1 MPQIMSWVF
10 INTDDET
17 CVSITYSTRDNY
29 RENTHV
35 KHPWY
40 LITRSNTQVD
50 KWQVEILCCLA
61 SSSSWSCVGVGGKVQ
76 ARPCAT
82 SGKGPRRE
90 PSPQQPAAAPLLLP
104 SSTLPPAL
112 LCFSLPPLA
121 LLFPHCCS
129 AKFCFPNNIC
139 PFPKYAGHQAD
150 FSTPKIWKAP
160 VFGSLPFSKL
170 LHRSTWLS
178 ILSVFT
184 EFSRIWLNFFA
195 FWKCASSK
203 VKRDG
208 CEWMIIT
215 YLVGGGY
222 TWLCTARPSPYGI
235 PSLRIFPVLSWKK
248 FKVGKEDSILGY
260 WEYRGGHQAKTVRSL
275 DSFCNQLLHWENCRS
290 WVSAGHRAFP
300 VVVGSLLWSG
310 DFRIPW

>member
-1 MPQIMSWVF
+1 MAK
-10 INTDDET
+10 DKLKD
-17 CVSITYSTRDNY
+17 CVAWHHPPHDHVLVLVGRCKQGHAPPPGRDQG
-29 RENTHV
+29 ES
-35 KHPWY
+35 HPPSS
-40 LITRSNTQVD
+40 LLLLLCSCHPPPFLL
-50 KWQVEILCCLA
+50 LCCA
-61 SSSSWSCVGVGGKVQ
+61 
-76 ARPCAT
+76 
-82 SGKGPRRE
+82 
-90 PSPQQPAAAPLLLP
+90 LLLP
-104 SSTLPPAL
+104 SSSCSALSAL
-112 LCFSLPPLA
+112 LLCKVLLPKWYLA
-121 LLFPHCCS
+121 IAQIWWS
-129 AKFCFPNNIC
+129 S
-139 PFPKYAGHQAD
+139 YYHQAD

-203 VKRDG
+203 VKRGG

-248 FKVGKEDSILGY
+248 FKVGKGDSILGY

-310 DFRIPW
+310 DFRIPWWESRGHNLKRSSVQWNN